1 MRTVTEFAAPTLKNA
16 AKVQQELQ
24 ASGKTAEEMPAALG
38 EALKLEGDKLNHLIA
53 ALEVVGTRLDD
64 LKRVLV
70 LAPASEGEKAP
81 HKAVQKGE
89 HWLVTEYFPPVHGK
103 GKPAHAPGQDG
114 RGARGGRD
122 GDRKGKRRGKGR
134 GDRKGGDRNE
144 RGERAPREGAPAGGA
159 EGGNGGGAARGE
171 KREARGARR
180 PPRAP
185 RPPRAE
191 VTPHG
196 GAPEKPPVP
205 STDPNAPKIAPKTA
219 PKPAE

>member
-1 MRTVTEFAAPTLKNA
+1 MRTVTEFAAPTLRNA

-24 ASGKTAEEMPAALG
+24 AAGKTAEEMPAALG

-53 ALEVVGTRLDD
+53 ALEVAGTRLDD

-89 HWLVTEYFPPVHGK
+89 HWLVAEFFPPVHGK
-103 GKPAHAPGQDG
+103 GKPAHAPGKEP
-114 RGARGGRD
+114 RGGRD

-134 GDRKGGDRNE
+134 GDRNRGDRSE
-144 RGERAPREGAPAGGA
+144 RGDRTPREGAPAGGA
-159 EGGNGGGAARGE
+159 EGGE
-171 KREARGARR
+171 KREGRGPRR
-180 PPRAP
+180 PPRGP

-191 VTPHG
+191 GAGAPNG

-205 STDPNAPKIAPKTA
+205 STDPNAPKIAPK
-219 PKPAE
+219 KSAE

>member
-1 MRTVTEFAAPTLKNA
+1 MRTVTEFAAPTLRNA
-16 AKVQQELQ
+16 AKIQQELQ
-24 ASGKTAEEMPAALG
+24 TSGKTAEEMPAALG

-53 ALEVVGTRLDD
+53 ALEVAGPRLDD

-70 LAPASEGEKAP
+70 LAPANESEKAP

-89 HWLVTEYFPPVHGK
+89 HWLMTEYFPPVHGK

-114 RGARGGRD
+114 RDSRG

-134 GDRKGGDRNE
+134 GERGDRGDRSA
-144 RGERAPREGAPAGGA
+144 RGDRTPREGAPTGGA
-159 EGGNGGGAARGE
+159 EGAGGRGE
-171 KREARGARR
+171 KREGRGPRR
-180 PPRAP
+180 PPRGP

-191 VTPHG
+191 GVGAGAPNG

-205 STDPNAPKIAPKTA
+205 SSDPNAPKIAPKKT
-219 PKPAE
+219 E